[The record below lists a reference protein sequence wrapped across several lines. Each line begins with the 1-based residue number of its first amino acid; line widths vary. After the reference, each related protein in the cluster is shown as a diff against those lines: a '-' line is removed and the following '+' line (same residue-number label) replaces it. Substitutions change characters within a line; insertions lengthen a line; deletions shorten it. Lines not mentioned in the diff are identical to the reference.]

1 MSDQPINRSFLS
13 TLTTNVKGSART
25 IRLSKRVLIIGNN
38 ATGKSAIG
46 QSATLIY
53 GGYADGIDGRNGVK
67 GSRLIGLASVGQA
80 LFVTGVFSDGQTAK
94 AEMKAEGGRLN
105 RSADFAVDYATPVNL
120 VREVLQS
127 SDEVA
132 RQAFLRWATSS
143 LTDEAIKKMV
153 PPDLSAVFN
162 PGYSSRSGDTP
173 VDKLIAMRE
182 WSRKSKAD
190 RMKEMKGA
198 QKTADTLVV
207 PTVPVDE
214 ADVTAAEVAAKKMQR
229 LREAFVG
236 WQAREESRQQKADLV
251 SQSVAAMQTIEEAQ
265 DERTALD
272 NLIVKLA
279 EQMLE
284 RPNRRDQRALL
295 RAAADVLMLMPEGGT
310 CPVSGAVLSA
320 EWVAERSAAIDVEL
334 TDELADRLSN
344 LRAARATV
352 VDKIDRAS
360 IEYQRLTQQIA
371 AMPADEEAVEEVT
384 VEQVDRANAQWTKLS
399 ADRRAWQQYDA
410 AKARVRSLKK
420 EADQFGEVETVVDEM
435 IERLLKANLSA
446 LVVRWNERL
455 PEGWTVSLTVEPFNW
470 SIDKGDGLQRSVLS
484 GSEFETVLLA
494 LADAIMESV
503 GYDGP
508 ALATPDDRGWSPDGL
523 TKMMRAM
530 SQSSCQVLVESTV
543 EPEEEVDGW
552 TVIRLSDQPVSQSV
566 EQSVEQP
573 VVKEV
578 AETAAT
584 VLPDHHAKYL
594 KILGYSG
601 VDLAGMSAEEAQ
613 AIIRSGRRKA

>member
-1 MSDQPINRSFLS
+1 MTDRPYLK
-13 TLTTNVKGSART
+13 TLTTNVKGAART
-25 IRLSKRVLIIGNN
+25 IALSKRVLIVGNN
-38 ATGKSAIG
+38 AAGKSAIG
-46 QSATLIY
+46 QSATLLF

-67 GSRLIGLASVGQA
+67 GSRLIGLAPVGQA
-80 LFVTGVFSDGQTAK
+80 LFVTGVFSDDQTAK
-94 AEMKAEGGRLN
+94 AEMKADGGRLA

-143 LTDEAIKKMV
+143 LTDEAIKRMV
-153 PPDLSAVFN
+153 PPDLAAIFN
-162 PGYSSRSGDTP
+162 PGYSSRPGDTP
-173 VDKLIAMRE
+173 VERLIGMRE

-190 RMKEMKGA
+190 RTKEMKGA

-207 PTVPVDE
+207 PVVPVDDN
-214 ADVTAAEVAAKKMQR
+214 DVAAAEATAKKMQR
-229 LREAFVG
+229 RREAFIG
-236 WQAREESRQQKADLV
+236 WLAREESRGKKKAM
-251 SQSVAAMQTIEEAQ
+251 VAEAVEAMQAIEVLQ
-265 DERTALD
+265 DARAALD
-272 NLIVKLA
+272 NLIVRLN

-284 RPNRRDQRALL
+284 RPARQDRRELL
-295 RAAADVLMLMPEGGT
+295 TAAATVLALMPDGGE
-310 CPVSGAVLSA
+310 CPISGTVMSV
-320 EWVAERSAAIDVEL
+320 EQVAERSATIAAEL
-334 TDELADRLSN
+334 TDELAGRLATLQAS
-344 LRAARATV
+344 RTTV
-352 VDKIDRAS
+352 VGKIDQAAK
-360 IEYQRLTQQIA
+360 EYQRLTERIA
-371 AMPADEEAVEEVT
+371 AMPPDEEDVEEVT
-384 VEQVDRANAQWTKLS
+384 ADQVDRANAQWTKMS
-399 ADRRAWQQYDA
+399 ADRAAWRQYDA

-435 IERLLKANLSA
+435 IERLLKTNLSA
-446 LVVRWNERL
+446 LVDRWNTKL
-455 PEGWTVSLTVEPFNW
+455 PEGWRVTLTVEPFGW
-470 SIDKGDGLQRSVLS
+470 SIDKGDGLRRPILS

-494 LADAIMESV
+494 LADAVMESV
-503 GYDGP
+503 GYTGP

-530 SQSSCQVLVESTV
+530 ARSSCQVLVESTV

-552 TVIRLSDQPVSQSV
+552 TIIRLTDQSV
-566 EQSVEQP
+566 DQVIEQPVEQP

-584 VLPDHHAKYL
+584 ALPDHHAKYL

-613 AIIRSGRRKA
+613 AIIKAGRRKA

>member
-1 MSDQPINRSFLS
+1 MVDRPFLS
-13 TLTTNVKGSART
+13 TMTTNVKGAART

-67 GSRLIGLASVGQA
+67 GSRLIGLAPVGQA
-80 LFVTGVFSDGQTAK
+80 LFVTGVFSDGQTAR

-132 RQAFLRWATSS
+132 RQSFLRWATSS

-173 VDKLIAMRE
+173 VDKLVAMRE
-182 WSRKSKAD
+182 WARKSKAD
-190 RMKEMKGA
+190 RSKEMKGA

-207 PTVPVDE
+207 PTVPVDD
-214 ADVTAAEVAAKKMQR
+214 ADVAAAEVAAKKMQR
-229 LREAFVG
+229 RREAFVG
-236 WQAREESRQQKADLV
+236 WQAREESRQRKVDLV
-251 SQSVAAMQTIEEAQ
+251 AQSVAALLEVEAAQ

-272 NLIVKLA
+272 NLIVKCI
-279 EQMLE
+279 EQMASQPFTYSTEVLQNVVDLLQAPAIGNRCVCCDNEVTSEHLTERLAHFSSLLE
-284 RPNRRDQRALL
+284 AQQDDSRLVDLRARRSAVAVKIE
-295 RAAADVLMLMPEGGT
+295 RAAA
-310 CPVSGAVLSA
+310 
-320 EWVAERSAAIDVEL
+320 
-334 TDELADRLSN
+334 
-344 LRAARATV
+344 
-352 VDKIDRAS
+352 
-360 IEYQRLTQQIA
+360 EYQLLIRQIA
-371 AMPADEEAVEEVT
+371 ALPADEEPVEEVT
-384 VEQVDRANAQWTKLS
+384 ADQVDRANAQWTKLS

-420 EADQFGEVETVVDEM
+420 EADQFGEVEKVVDEM

-446 LVVRWNERL
+446 LVARWNERL
-455 PEGWTVSLTVEPFNW
+455 PKGWTVSLTVEPFNW
-470 SIDKGDGLQRSVLS
+470 SIDKGDGLCRPILS

-494 LADAIMESV
+494 LADAVMESV

-543 EPEEEVDGW
+543 EPEEEVEGW
-552 TVIRLSDQPVSQSV
+552 TIIRLTDQPIDQSTDQPVK
-566 EQSVEQP
+566 QP
-573 VVKEV
+573 IVKEV
-578 AETAAT
+578 AETSAAT
-584 VLPDHHAKYL
+584 LPDHHARYL
-594 KILGYSG
+594 KVLGYSP
-601 VDLAGMSAEEAQ
+601 VDLATMTAAEAQ
-613 AIIRSGRRKA
+613 VIIRSGRRKT